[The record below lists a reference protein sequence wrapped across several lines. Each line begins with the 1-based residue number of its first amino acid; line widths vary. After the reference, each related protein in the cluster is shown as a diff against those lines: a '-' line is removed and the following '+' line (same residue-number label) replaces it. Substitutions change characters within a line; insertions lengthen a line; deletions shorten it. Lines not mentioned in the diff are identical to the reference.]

1 MEFDLVEN
9 ALHSLSEA
17 LSYYNEADEDK
28 NADQF
33 KFCILLTNHCAEL
46 LLKEI
51 LRRNHPALVF
61 ENIDKIQDLTKE
73 DDIQT
78 VGYRLALHRV
88 KTLCGVNLNQY
99 ENYLV
104 ELGKTRNTV
113 QHYKCNIDGAFYKN
127 LMSQSFSAI
136 EFLFLD
142 VLKLHFEDYQGVID
156 PDDIS
161 FLHEDAQAF
170 KTRKEDILKEFQQGT
185 SIRYEIIYDKE
196 KVLTPPCPICGFHLL
211 ATDGEYG
218 IRCKM
223 CGQEFDDYQAICDN
237 DQSCI
242 TSTYIMRELGRRKG
256 KLYHPVY
263 ECPDCDCNAVVYLPK
278 QDNWKCL
285 CCNKTF
291 GEPSY
296 CEDCGN
302 LMPCGLS
309 TLAMS
314 DYSTEDYK
322 YLCQRCASKARESEE
337 YIDYTLE

>member
-1 MEFDLVEN
+1 MLNDAVGFEKIFIATGYTDLRRGIDGL
-9 ALHSLSEA
+9 ASTI
-17 LSYYNEADEDK
+17 K
-28 NADQF
+28 FQF
-33 KFCILLTNHCAEL
+33 ELDPFQKHVLFLFCGKRTDRIKGLVWEGDGFL
-46 LLKEI
+46 LLYKR
-51 LRRNHPALVF
+51 L
-61 ENIDKIQDLTKE
+61 NIGGFSWPRTKE
-73 DDIQT
+73 EAMEIT
-78 VGYRLALHRV
+78 P
-88 KTLCGVNLNQY
+88 
-99 ENYLV
+99 E
-104 ELGKTRNTV
+104 
-113 QHYKCNIDGAFYKN
+113 
-127 LMSQSFSAI
+127 
-136 EFLFLD
+136 
-142 VLKLHFEDYQGVID
+142 HF
-156 PDDIS
+156 P
-161 FLHEDAQAF
+161 
-170 KTRKEDILKEFQQGT
+170 
-185 SIRYEIIYDKE
+185 
-196 KVLTPPCPICGFHLL
+196 LL